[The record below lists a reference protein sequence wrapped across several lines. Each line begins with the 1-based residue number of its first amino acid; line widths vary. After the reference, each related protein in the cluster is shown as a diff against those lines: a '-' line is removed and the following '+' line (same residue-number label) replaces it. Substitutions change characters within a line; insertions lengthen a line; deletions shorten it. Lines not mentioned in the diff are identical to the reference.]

1 MSMFPHTVTLYNV
14 ITEENPATF
23 EETEVNHITVLQG
36 VLLDATKAKNVNES
50 GLVGADAVMLYIP
63 KDVTATDGVTED
75 PKEYVAPVAWWR
87 ADDRSNIWTLA
98 PGENMFFVK
107 GIAVHED
114 WSGQKI
120 EAAYDDVYNITKVD
134 FKDFGGNMSHWEVGG
149 N

>member
-1 MSMFPHTVTLYNV
+1 MFPHVVTLYNV
-14 ITEENPATF
+14 MVEEDPSTF
-23 EETEVNHITVLQG
+23 EEKTVNHITVLQG

-50 GLVGADAVMLYIP
+50 GLVSADAVTLYIP
-63 KDVTATDGVTED
+63 RDVIATDGVTGK

-87 ADDRSNIWTLA
+87 ADDRSNIWTLS

-134 FKDFGGNMSHWEVGG
+134 FKGFGGEMSHWEVGG
-149 N
+149 A